1 MPRYH
6 NINGERVQFTAAEE
20 TARDAE
26 EKAWADGAL
35 GRAQANLRS
44 RRNQLLAETDFYALS
59 DVTLSDDMKTYRQE
73 LRDLPS
79 GKDTVEK
86 CNNVTKTTT
95 FFNVYHSEDGSQNAL
110 TYNASQDLAQ
120 STDFQILE
128 DSVGNDNDQSCVG
141 YLHLFN
147 PSSTTFVKHFI
158 SSNHRAFSGDASSEN
173 HVAGYFNT
181 TSAIDAV
188 QFKFSSGNI
197 DAGDICLYGLS

>member
-44 RRNQLLAETDFYALS
+44 RRNQLLAETDYYALS
-59 DVTLSDDMKTYRQE
+59 DVTMSDDMKTYRQE

-86 CNNVTKTTT
+86 CNNVTWPTK
-95 FFNVYHSEDGSQNAL
+95 
-110 TYNASQDLAQ
+110 
-120 STDFQILE
+120 
-128 DSVGNDNDQSCVG
+128 
-141 YLHLFN
+141 
-147 PSSTTFVKHFI
+147 P
-158 SSNHRAFSGDASSEN
+158 
-173 HVAGYFNT
+173 
-181 TSAIDAV
+181 
-188 QFKFSSGNI
+188 
-197 DAGDICLYGLS
+197 